1 MILEDFSNMDDSRHT
16 GLDYTRQDLS
26 DESGLASFLEDLLEI
41 IRTERSGDVA
51 TYIPQVS
58 LRARSSLIFRLSPHP
73 PGHILPP
80 HSWPKST
87 LISAA
92 LLCVRTGEA
101 STKSAIVMWT
111 SRFKAVPN
119 RSHVIIPS
127 LTLPC
132 LCRVHVSCVSRAAAL
147 VLTCSTWLVQTALP
161 TKHEA
166 GTRSTPMSAM
176 SRAARRSTLSFST
189 RTGCLTTRASTRAP

>member
-1 MILEDFSNMDDSRHT
+1 MTMDDFSNMDDSRHT

-26 DESGLASFLEDLLEI
+26 DESELTSFLEDLLEI

-58 LRARSSLIFRLSPHP
+58 VRARSSLIFRLSPHL

-92 LLCVRTGEA
+92 LLLVRTGEA

-111 SRFKAVPN
+111 SRFRAVPN
-119 RSHVIIPS
+119 QSHVIIP
-127 LTLPC
+127 PPGP
-132 LCRVHVSCVSRAAAL
+132 AI
-147 VLTCSTWLVQTALP
+147 
-161 TKHEA
+161 
-166 GTRSTPMSAM
+166 
-176 SRAARRSTLSFST
+176 
-189 RTGCLTTRASTRAP
+189 